1 MRTRYALL
9 FTMSLATAALAY
21 SPDASACGG
30 CFPPPPP
37 PGQSQSIVTDH
48 RMILS
53 VSQSQTT
60 LYDQIQFQGNPAEFA
75 WVLPISGTVEIG
87 LSSDVVFN
95 TLHTVTQ
102 STVVEPPRNCPPPP
116 NCNFGG
122 SSSSGGSGSLDSA
135 GSAAD
140 PQAPPPVDILKRE
153 TVGPYETVQLAST
166 DPNALTDWLNTN
178 GYQIPTDI
186 QPVIGQYVTEKFNF
200 LALKLRPGAGVNS
213 MRPVRVTT
221 TGAGATLPLRMVAA
235 GTGAQVGIALWI
247 VGEGRYEPQNFPT
260 FQITSD
266 DLTWD
271 WAAGTSD
278 FKQLRAD
285 KAAPLA
291 GKGWEIES
299 SIAINENQFQNWII
313 GADRQGGTPSY
324 APQTDAQGR
333 VIKSA
338 EQVRQEDLQALFA
351 NMQSTRV
358 TRVRADLSRAALA
371 TDLVVHAPPGQE
383 VLPNTRQPKK
393 ELGQPTCPVYD
404 PNTCQQTGTAPRDQ
418 AVAQA
423 ASASNRG
430 ESFSC
435 STSAGHTSLGLY
447 ATCASLAGV
456 LGLALVRSRR
466 RRRSDGPAR

>member
-116 NCNFGG
+116 NCNFSG
-122 SSSSGGSGSLDSA
+122 SSSSGGSGALDSA

-456 LGLALVRSRR
+456 LGLALARSR
-466 RRRSDGPAR
+466 RRRSDGSAR

>member
-1 MRTRYALL
+1 MRTRYAFLL
-9 FTMSLATAALAY
+9 SIPLAAAALVY

-53 VSQSQTT
+53 VSRSQTT

-75 WVLPISGTVEIG
+75 WVLPISGTVQIG

-102 STVVEPPRNCPPPP
+102 SSVVEPPRNCPPPP
-116 NCNFGG
+116 NCNFGNG
-122 SSSSGGSGSLDSA
+122 DRSSEAAPSA
-135 GSAAD
+135 GSTSAD
-140 PQAPPPVDILKRE
+140 AGAGGVDVLKRE
-153 TVGPYETVQLAST
+153 VVGPYATVQLASS
-166 DPNALTDWLNTN
+166 DPNALNDWLTQN
-178 GYQIPTDI
+178 GFQIPADI
-186 QPVIGQYVTEKFNF
+186 QPVIAQYVTEKFNF

-235 GTGAQVGIALWI
+235 GTGAQVGVALWV

-271 WAAGTSD
+271 WAAGSSD

-285 KAAPLA
+285 KAAPLN
-291 GKGWEIES
+291 GRGWEVES
-299 SIAINENQFQNWII
+299 SISVNENQFQNWIT

-324 APQTDAQGR
+324 VPQTDDQGR
-333 VIKSA
+333 IVKTA
-338 EQVRQEDLQALFA
+338 EQVRQEDMQALFA

-358 TRVRADLSRAALA
+358 TRVRSDLSRAALA
-371 TDLVVHAPPGQE
+371 EDLVVHAPPGQE
-383 VLPNTRQPKK
+383 VLPNVRQPKK

-404 PNTCQQTGTAPRDQ
+404 PNTCQQTGTAPRDE
-418 AVAQA
+418 AIAKA
-423 ASASNRG
+423 NASSTG

-435 STSAGHTSLGLY
+435 ATSASRTSFGTF
-447 ATCASLAGV
+447 ATAGSLAGFF
-456 LGLALVRSRR
+456 GLALVRARR
-466 RRRSDGPAR
+466 RRKNVAK

>member
-1 MRTRYALL
+1 MRTRYAFLL
-9 FTMSLATAALAY
+9 SIPLAAAALVY

-235 GTGAQVGIALWI
+235 GTGAQVGVALWI

-271 WAAGTSD
+271 WAAGSSD
-278 FKQLRAD
+278 FKQLRAA
-285 KAAPLA
+285 KAAPLN
-291 GKGWEIES
+291 GRGWEVES
-299 SIAINENQFQNWII
+299 SIAINEGQFQNWIT

-324 APQTDAQGR
+324 TPQTDDQGR
-333 VIKSA
+333 IVKTA
-338 EQVRQEDLQALFA
+338 EQVRQEDMQALFA

-358 TRVRADLSRAALA
+358 TRVRSDLARAALA
-371 TDLVVHAPPGQE
+371 EDLVVHAPPGQE
-383 VLPNTRQPKK
+383 VLPNVRQPKK
-393 ELGQPTCPVYD
+393 ELGQPTCPIYD
-404 PNTCQQTGTAPRDQ
+404 PNTCQQTGTAPRDE
-418 AVAQA
+418 AIAKA
-423 ASASNRG
+423 NASSTG

-435 STSAGHTSLGLY
+435 TTSASRTSFGTF
-447 ATCASLAGV
+447 ATAGSLAGFF
-456 LGLALVRSRR
+456 GLALVRARR
-466 RRRSDGPAR
+466 RRKTAAK